1 MTRLQTATSWLR
13 RHAHIAL
20 CVAIAAAA
28 AFVLRAHREYLVSA
42 LPYLLLLACPLLHVF
57 GHHRHR
63 HPDDS
68 AHDATHRSP

>member
-1 MTRLQTATSWLR
+1 VTQLQIATSWLH

-28 AFVLRAHREYLVSA
+28 ALVLRAHREHLVSA

-63 HPDDS
+63 HSGS

>member
-1 MTRLQTATSWLR
+1 MTQIQTATSWLR

-28 AFVLRAHREYLVSA
+28 ALVLRAHREHLVSA

-57 GHHRHR
+57 GHHGHR
-63 HPDDS
+63 HPDDTAS
-68 AHDATHRSP
+68 DAPHR